1 MGAGI
6 LEIVEIKKVGNGL
19 DTLVNGL
26 LDSKAGIVTPETLDT
41 LIEESLDQLESDDT
55 FEPAITDQIVDAL
68 LNARELHQDGE
79 RPWEALEE
87 VLALYHRARAQASLT
102 ESWTARSEQ
111 FTAAELET
119 EMWSNFQEACGMV
132 AWGKGGC
139 LISWLD
145 KKIAEFESAVEAYS
159 NITVMDSEITMESEM
174 CHHFLLL
181 GAENWLKALKALR
194 NQAHRPGCTRSI
206 RELAEL
212 GQRQLMIVQ
221 VYEAEAAAAE
231 SRYFVN
237 FN

>member
-6 LEIVEIKKVGNGL
+6 LEFVEIKKVGNGL
-19 DTLVNGL
+19 DTLVKGL
-26 LDSKAGIVTPETLDT
+26 LDSKTAIVTPESLDS
-41 LIEESLDQLESDDT
+41 LIEESLDQLERDDT
-55 FEPAITDQIVDAL
+55 FGPAITDQIVDAL
-68 LNARELHQDGE
+68 LNARELHQDKQS
-79 RPWEALEE
+79 PWDALEE
-87 VLALYHRARAQASLT
+87 VLGLYPQARAQVSLT
-102 ESWTARSEQ
+102 ETWAARGEQ
-111 FTAAELET
+111 FTAQQLET

-139 LISWLD
+139 LIAWLD

-159 NITVMDSEITMESEM
+159 NIAVMDCEITMESEM

-181 GAENWLKALKALR
+181 GAENWLRALKALKS
-194 NQAHRPGCTRSI
+194 QAHQGGCTRRI
-206 RELAEL
+206 RDLAEL
-212 GQRQLMIVQ
+212 GQRHLMIVQ